1 MVRRTSFRKKSAK
14 RTKGYMVPY
23 KVPYNVAKT
32 MRVPAQ
38 AETTIQYVRIVVDI
52 NADSAGNISI
62 NQTAGGFL
70 SAPQAIKNSTVWRE
84 CRPVALT
91 ACFMP
96 SQYLVTQNTNQCLM
110 WMSAYHGNNLSG
122 VNLAGIRNMPQAR
135 YYTLVDAAPKYVKW
149 QAEPW
154 TAEEVTFQPTEN
166 SPDFNSLGGIVIYS
180 DGPAAS
186 FNSYVG
192 SVVFTYKL
200 LYRGIRS
207 T

>member
-1 MVRRTSFRKKSAK
+1 MVRRTSFRKKIAK

-32 MRVPAQ
+32 MRVPPQ
-38 AETTIQYVRIVVDI
+38 GETSIQYIRIVVDV

-70 SAPQAIKNSTVWRE
+70 TAPQAVKNMTVWRE
-84 CRPVALT
+84 VRPVALT

-96 SQYLVTQNTNQCLM
+96 SQYLVTQNVNQCLL
-110 WMSAYHGNNLSG
+110 WMSAYHGANLSG
-122 VNLAGIRNMPQAR
+122 ITVTGVRNLPQAR
-135 YYTLVDAAPKYVKW
+135 YYTVVDAAPKYVKW

-154 TAEEVTFQPTEN
+154 TAEEVTFQPSDL
-166 SPDFNSLGGIVIYS
+166 SPDFSTLGGIVIYS

-186 FNSYVG
+186 FNAYVG
-192 SVVFTYKL
+192 SIVFTYKL